1 MCLAIPAEVVEVQ
14 ADNNMAK
21 CRVCQSETYIE
32 TSTMLL
38 ESPAEIGDYVIVHAG
53 FALRKLDFDEA
64 QETLR
69 LLRQMAGINEATP
82 GAF

>member
-1 MCLAIPAEVVEVQ
+1 MCLAIPAEVVEINENSMV
-14 ADNNMAK
+14 K
-21 CRVCQSETYIE
+21 CRVGKSDTFVDV
-32 TSTMLL
+32 STMLL
-38 ESPAEIGDYVIVHAG
+38 ETPAEQGDYLIVHAG

-69 LLRQMAGINEATP
+69 LLRQMADINEETP

>member
-1 MCLAIPAEVVEVQ
+1 MCLAIPAEVVEIQ
-14 ADNNMAK
+14 SDTMAK
-21 CRVCQSETYIE
+21 CRVGQSETYIE

-38 ESPAEIGDYVIVHAG
+38 ESPAEIGDFVIVHAG

-69 LLRQMAGINEATP
+69 LLRQMAGINENTP